1 MSERADSLARELA
14 ERHARR
20 EVFTSIFEGG
30 EPADVP
36 LAYQVQER
44 FVAGLIAGRGGAPVG
59 YKVGLTTERMQQ
71 MCGVHE
77 PISGVVLASRVLRSP
92 ARVKAADYVRLGLE
106 SEMAVRIAP
115 GAGRM
120 GEALQ
125 DLPLHHLIDQVCAAF
140 ELVEDSGADYKQLS
154 AASIVADNSW
164 NAGLVLG
171 PAIPVGGLAH
181 LRGRRGVLSLN
192 GAEVNDGMSDEVLG
206 DPLNAVHWL
215 ASHLRRRGGALQ
227 PGQWVSTGSIVPT
240 RFVAPGDA
248 YRFEIDGLPPVEL
261 EVA

>member
-1 MSERADSLARELA
+1 MEARADSLARALA

-20 EVFTSIFEGG
+20 EVFTSIFDED
-30 EPADVP
+30 EPADVA

-44 FVAGLIAGRGGAPVG
+44 FVAGLGGTPVG
-59 YKVGLTTERMQQ
+59 YKVGLTTTRMQQ
-71 MCGVHE
+71 MCGVNE

-92 ARVKAADYVRLGLE
+92 ATVRVADHVRLGLE
-106 SEMAVRIAP
+106 SEMAVRVAP
-115 GAGRM
+115 GAGRA
-120 GEALQ
+120 GLELQ

-140 ELVEDSGADYKQLS
+140 ELVEDNGADYAKLS

-171 PAIPVGGLAH
+171 PPIAVGGLGH
-181 LRGRRGVLSLN
+181 LRRRKGVLSLN
-192 GAEVNDGMSDEVLG
+192 GAEVNSGMSDEVLG

-215 ASHLRRRGGALQ
+215 ASHLRRRGGALP
-227 PGQWVSTGSIVPT
+227 PGQWVSTGAIVPT
-240 RFVAPGDA
+240 RFVAPGEA

-261 EVA
+261 EIA